1 MKVLPK
7 IEELLRNKSY
17 LRDCDKK
24 LTTHIWYRQ
33 LQDHKIDPHN
43 LTTTDFLRLYADGKI
58 SSDATVIRLRAKL
71 QEQYPELRGQNYLD
85 RQIRKQQKVK
95 EDLGYGDSNRK

>member
-1 MKVLPK
+1 MKVLK
-7 IEELLRNKSY
+7 TIENLLRTKPY

-24 LTTHIWYRQ
+24 LTTHIWYKQ
-33 LQDHKIDPHN
+33 LLDHKIDPN
-43 LTTTDFLRLYADGKI
+43 IQISTDFLRLYAAGKI

-71 QEQYPELRGQNYLD
+71 QEEHAELRGNNYLD

-95 EDLGYGDSNRK
+95 KDLGYNG